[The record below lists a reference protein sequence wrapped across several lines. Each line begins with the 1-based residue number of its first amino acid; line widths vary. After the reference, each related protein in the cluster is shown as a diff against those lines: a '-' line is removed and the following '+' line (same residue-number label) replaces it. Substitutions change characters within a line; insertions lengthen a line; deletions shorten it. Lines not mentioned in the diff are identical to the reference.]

1 MAIGN
6 PMYHW
11 CNLELRQFFGYDKPL
26 TVENAE
32 EAWNF
37 CNEKLRTDPN
47 LTVRGIIK
55 KANVAFIGTT
65 DDPVDT
71 LEWHGRIAA
80 DKTIDVKVCPSF
92 RPDKA
97 INIIFDLITNIPESI
112 YVSSMDADSRVKLI
126 TQRAS
131 FKAATV
137 STTLSIPAGFTGI
150 LTAIPDIAAIWRIQ
164 AQLVA
169 DIAATYGK
177 IALLTREAMVWCLF
191 RHSAAQL
198 LRDVAVWSGACSAIA
213 PPSSSATSPSVPA
226 AASSSKSFPRPPS
239 RRSSRKSGSK
249 YRPRS

>member
-1 MAIGN
+1 MSD
-6 PMYHW
+6 
-11 CNLELRQFFGYDKPL
+11 CSKE
-26 TVENAE
+26 
-32 EAWNF
+32 
-37 CNEKLRTDPN
+37 
-47 LTVRGIIK
+47 
-55 KANVAFIGTT
+55 TT
-65 DDPVDT
+65 DK
-71 LEWHGRIAA
+71 L
-80 DKTIDVKVCPSF
+80 K
-92 RPDKA
+92 DKA

-177 IALLTREAMVWCLF
+177 IAQLTREAMVWCLF

-198 LRDVAVWSGACSAIA
+198 LRDVAVRTGSRVVVQKLSTTALKKVIEKIGLKISSTFLSKSLLRAIPAIGAIGNGAYA
-213 PPSSSATSPSVPA
+213 YYDTTEVGKTA
-226 AASSSKSFPRPPS
+226 AAYFKALADQEKTDSEEGAEKA
-239 RRSSRKSGSK
+239 
-249 YRPRS
+249 

>member
-1 MAIGN
+1 MSD
-6 PMYHW
+6 
-11 CNLELRQFFGYDKPL
+11 CSKE
-26 TVENAE
+26 
-32 EAWNF
+32 
-37 CNEKLRTDPN
+37 
-47 LTVRGIIK
+47 
-55 KANVAFIGTT
+55 TT
-65 DDPVDT
+65 DK
-71 LEWHGRIAA
+71 L
-80 DKTIDVKVCPSF
+80 K
-92 RPDKA
+92 DKA

-164 AQLVA
+164 PQLVA

-198 LRDVAVWSGACSAIA
+198 LRDVAVRTGSRVVVQKFSTTALKKVIEKIGLKISSTFLSKSLLRAIPAIGAIGNGAYA
-213 PPSSSATSPSVPA
+213 YYDTTEVGKTA
-226 AASSSKSFPRPPS
+226 AAYFKALADQEKTDSEEGAEKA
-239 RRSSRKSGSK
+239 
-249 YRPRS
+249 